1 MKVFAPLNSEARGGF
16 MRKDSRG
23 QTLVEY
29 ALILG
34 VIVIMAI
41 AAMVLLRNQIS
52 AFFTN
57 LANVLA
63 GYSS

>member
-1 MKVFAPLNSEARGGF
+1 
-16 MRKDSRG
+16 MRKGSQG

-57 LANVLA
+57 LAAVLA